1 MIFVESCSIMYLL
14 DYKSEKDVYMKTIFI
29 INPCAGQ
36 GNKTDALIDKINRMS
51 YNDVEIY
58 ITKAV
63 GDATRYVRG
72 YCRTYGGARFI
83 ACGGDGTFSE
93 VLNGVVG
100 CDDAEIGVIPIGTG
114 NDFCRN
120 FISDSSFEDIDAQ
133 INGESVKCDAIRYT
147 TETDKGIISGYCANM
162 FNIGFDCNVADLTS
176 KMKTKPLISGSMA
189 YLLSIFTTLI
199 TKKGANLKIDMDG
212 AEMHRGK
219 LLLTSIANGC
229 YCGGGIKSNP
239 LASIRDGRINV
250 NIVKNV
256 SRTRFLYLFPYYM
269 KGTFLKLKNI
279 HKVVHSTNCRE
290 MVVTPI
296 DGAMRICVDG
306 EIIDAGRS
314 RFEICPEAF
323 NFVIPGVRKKNIA
336 LDKILV

>member
-1 MIFVESCSIMYLL
+1 
-14 DYKSEKDVYMKTIFI
+14 MKTIFI

-36 GNKTDALIDKINRMS
+36 GNKTDRLIDRINRMS
-51 YNDVEIY
+51 DSDVGIY

-63 GDATRYVRG
+63 GDATRYVRE
-72 YCRTYGGARFI
+72 YCETHGVARFI

-93 VLNGVVG
+93 VLNGVIHH
-100 CDDAEIGVIPIGTG
+100 DEAEIGVIPIGTG

-120 FISDSSFEDIDAQ
+120 FVSDSAFDDIYAQ
-133 INGESVKCDAIRYT
+133 VEGDSIRCDAIKYT
-147 TETDKGIISGYCANM
+147 TETEQGIVSGYCANM

-189 YLLSIFTTLI
+189 YLLSIFSNLVA
-199 TKKGANLKIDMDG
+199 KKGANLRIDMDG
-212 AEMHRGK
+212 EEKHRGK

-250 NIVKNV
+250 NIIKNV
-256 SRTRFLYLFPYYM
+256 SRLRFLYLLPFYM

-279 HKVVHSTNCRE
+279 HKVVDSTSCCR
-290 MVVTPI
+290 MDVTPI
-296 DGAMRICVDG
+296 DGTMRICVDG
-306 EIIDAGRS
+306 EIIDAGKS
-314 RFEICPEAF
+314 RFEICPRAF
-323 NFVIPGVRKKNIA
+323 NFVIPGVGKRNVVS
-336 LDKILV
+336 DKMLV